1 MKSSLTKTKLKKLLS
16 AMDRSALE
24 ALVLEL
30 YESEA
35 GKELLTLHFDADAEA
50 ELLAGYEKKLRKV
63 LAPANPERMS
73 LDAADSIL
81 AEVKRLSGADSAVYA
96 RACLCAAELARD
108 FTECY
113 GDMDEHFYDRL
124 ARYYGE
130 AARVA
135 KGRPELEAELRE
147 RFRNLNASFASMG
160 WGMGSVVDPEL
171 E

>member
-1 MKSSLTKTKLKKLLS
+1 
-16 AMDRSALE
+16 
-24 ALVLEL
+24 
-30 YESEA
+30 
-35 GKELLTLHFDADAEA
+35 
-50 ELLAGYEKKLRKV
+50 
-63 LAPANPERMS
+63 MS

-96 RACLCAAELARD
+96 GTCLCAAELARD

-130 AARVA
+130 AARA
-135 KGRPELEAELRE
+135 ARRPELAAELRE

-160 WGMGSVVDPEL
+160 WGMGSVVDPEM